1 MATGI
6 SLKIPLRYNKED
18 GPYQL
23 TKTLAETVKQNFKNL
38 VLTIPG
44 ERIMDPEFGVGV
56 HQLLFENENNDIIEI
71 FLERLYDQT
80 DKYLPFI
87 KIINVEANIVE
98 HTLRIAIKYYIT
110 SLGVNDSLSL
120 NVNWLGI
127 NKKWLKKHHL

>member
-120 NVNWLGI
+120 NVN
-127 NKKWLKKHHL
+127 

>member
-1 MATGI
+1 VATGI

-120 NVNWLGI
+120 NVN
-127 NKKWLKKHHL
+127 